1 VTVVLYV
8 PVNSVLFSLR
18 VEMAFWQF
26 DVVLT
31 ISTVTILILS
41 VLRYMSGDKE
51 KLPHFVLPLD

>member
-1 VTVVLYV
+1 MTVVLYV